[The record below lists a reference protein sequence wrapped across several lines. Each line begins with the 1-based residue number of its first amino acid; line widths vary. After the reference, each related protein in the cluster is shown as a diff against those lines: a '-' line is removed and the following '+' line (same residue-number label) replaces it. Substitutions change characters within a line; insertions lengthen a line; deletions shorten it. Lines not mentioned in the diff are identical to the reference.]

1 MYHNEGYQLYSQIT
15 GALAKSIVNYAKDG
29 RAIIQ
34 GREMI
39 IVNNE

>member
-1 MYHNEGYQLYSQIT
+1 MYHNEGYQLYNQNASAFT
-15 GALAKSIVNYAKDG
+15 KSIVNYAREGKTV
-29 RAIIQ
+29 IQ